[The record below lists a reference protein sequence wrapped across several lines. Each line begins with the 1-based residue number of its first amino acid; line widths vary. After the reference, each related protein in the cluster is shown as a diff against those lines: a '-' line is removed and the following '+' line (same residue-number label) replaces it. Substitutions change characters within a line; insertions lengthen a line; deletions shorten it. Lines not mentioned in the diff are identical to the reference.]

1 MKRIHVE
8 ISFFLNQSINL
19 SLGQIGR
26 RGLEHMLLSG
36 FSFKFYLYY
45 YYDFT
50 QTKIRVTS
58 LHELKFVWDNKTID
72 DQQDSAHK
80 QKQKNIM

>member
-1 MKRIHVE
+1 
-8 ISFFLNQSINL
+8 
-19 SLGQIGR
+19 
-26 RGLEHMLLSG
+26 MLLSG

-50 QTKIRVTS
+50 QTKIRVSS
-58 LHELKFVWDNKTID
+58 LYELRFVWDNKTID
-72 DQQDSAHK
+72 DQQDSSHK